1 MEWPIILALV
11 LVIPIMLIPVAYI
24 WYLNFGGL
32 IAILERR
39 KRSAAAK
46 WLFNFDRKGTI
57 VWERQD
63 EGIRQYYIDSVGKLI
78 DQIKKS

>member
-1 MEWPIILALV
+1 MEWPIVLALV
-11 LVIPIMLIPVAYI
+11 LGIPIMLIPVAYI
-24 WYLNFGGL
+24 WYINFGG
-32 IAILERR
+32 IVAILERR
-39 KRSAAAK
+39 KRNAAAK